1 MNVMESKGSPFL
13 PWLPKTKSSEDWLTS
28 YYSNSL
34 ALYFLWYASEREM
47 NALLDE
53 LLLNEKR
60 LCLLWMEYL
69 RNKQFGLLERFSEQK
84 EIRASTKTLIT
95 IHCFNE
101 NVENQN
107 INIVFDTLFVRKENR
122 RDGLRR
128 RDGMLSTFSWVDGDP
143 RKDPVCPS

>member
-1 MNVMESKGSPFL
+1 MNVMESEGSPFL
-13 PWLPKTKSSEDWLTS
+13 AWLPKTKSSEDWLAS

-69 RNKQFGLLERFSEQK
+69 RNK
-84 EIRASTKTLIT
+84 
-95 IHCFNE
+95 
-101 NVENQN
+101 
-107 INIVFDTLFVRKENR
+107 
-122 RDGLRR
+122 
-128 RDGMLSTFSWVDGDP
+128 
-143 RKDPVCPS
+143 